1 MNILSRIDNN
11 LVFSSAVRE
20 KRRDDDLVQSAVA
33 LLYNTVFI

>member
-20 KRRDDDLVQSAVA
+20 KSRDDDLVQSAVA
-33 LLYNTVFI
+33 LLYNIVFI